1 MNFAKIHAGIKTL
14 LTVSAFLVFQ
24 CCTSLTV
31 KPPSP
36 ALDEKRVA
44 ALVSAF
50 SAQES
55 AAKSLFFSGTL
66 TFKNQNTENAVQ
78 ILMIA
83 DASPRA
89 GTKSWADTQV
99 RADTQVCPYGRMK
112 IEITHPWGKPLT
124 HILIEGQRLCILDFT
139 EKRIY
144 RGSLKSKRLSQRIPV
159 PLNCSIL
166 WSLARAFPA
175 LIKHRE
181 TASIA
186 ENQFALMDHM
196 GDKVQHF
203 ELYSA
208 EPLPRKVCFCK
219 QNATIVFSDFEDD
232 DGILYARQMRFH
244 GPDHKVGLEID
255 IDQMTFNTPL
265 PKAVFS
271 MEAPPDFTT
280 VLLEDND
287 PEH

>member
-1 MNFAKIHAGIKTL
+1 M
-14 LTVSAFLVFQ
+14 VSAFLAFQ
-24 CCTSLTV
+24 CCSPLTV

-36 ALDEKRVA
+36 ALNEERIA

-50 SAQES
+50 VAQES
-55 AAKSLFFSGTL
+55 LAKTLFFSGTL
-66 TFKNQNTENAVQ
+66 TFKNQNTENTVQ

-83 DASPRA
+83 DATGAGTHDRA
-89 GTKSWADTQV
+89 GTGA
-99 RADTQVCPYGRMK
+99 CPYGRMK

-124 HILIEGQRLCILDFT
+124 HILIEGRRLYMLDFT

-144 RGSLKSKRLSQRIPV
+144 RGSLKSKRFSQYIPV
-159 PLNCSIL
+159 PLNHSIL

-175 LIKHRE
+175 LLKHRE

-186 ENQFALMDHM
+186 GNQFTLLDDL

-208 EPLPRKVCFCK
+208 EPLPRRVCFCE
-219 QNATIVFSDFEDD
+219 QNTTIVFSDFQDD

-244 GPDHKVGLEID
+244 GSHNVGLEIN

-271 MEAPPDFTT
+271 MEAPPDFKA
-280 VLLEDND
+280 VHLEDD
-287 PEH
+287 YQEH

>member
-1 MNFAKIHAGIKTL
+1 MNFAKIHSGIRTL
-14 LTVSAFLVFQ
+14 LLVSAFLVFQ
-24 CCTSLTV
+24 CCTPLTV

-44 ALVSAF
+44 ALVSLF

-55 AAKSLFFSGTL
+55 VAKTFFFSGTL
-66 TFKNQNTENAVQ
+66 TFKDRDTENAVQ
-78 ILMIA
+78 ILMIT
-83 DASPRA
+83 DATLRA
-89 GTKSWADTQV
+89 GTDD
-99 RADTQVCPYGRMK
+99 RAGTGACPYGRMK

-124 HILIEGQRLCILDFT
+124 HILIESQRLQILDFT

-144 RGSLKSKRLSQRIPV
+144 RGSLKSKRLSRRIPV
-159 PLNCSIL
+159 PLNHSIL

-175 LIKHRE
+175 LLKHRE
-181 TASIA
+181 TASMA
-186 ENQFALMDHM
+186 ENQFTLIDSM

-208 EPLPRKVCFCK
+208 EPLPHRVCFCK
-219 QNATIVFSDFEDD
+219 QNATIDFSDFEDD
-232 DGILYARQMRFH
+232 DGILYARQMSFH
-244 GPDHKVGLEID
+244 GPDHTVSLELEID
-255 IDQMTFNTPL
+255 RMTFNTPL

-271 MEAPPDFTT
+271 MEAPPDFKT
-280 VLLEDND
+280 VHLENDD

>member
-1 MNFAKIHAGIKTL
+1 MT
-14 LTVSAFLVFQ
+14 SAFLAFQ
-24 CCTSLTV
+24 CCSPLTV

-36 ALDEKRVA
+36 ALNEESVA

-50 SAQES
+50 VAQES
-55 AAKSLFFSGTL
+55 VAKTLFFSGTL
-66 TFKNQNTENAVQ
+66 TFKNQNTENAAQ
-78 ILMIA
+78 ILMIT

-89 GTKSWADTQV
+89 DTKSG
-99 RADTQVCPYGRMK
+99 ADTQVCPYGRMK

-144 RGSLKSKRLSQRIPV
+144 RGSLESKRLSQHIPV
-159 PLNCSIL
+159 PLNHSIL

-175 LIKHRE
+175 LLKHRE
-181 TASIA
+181 TALIA
-186 ENQFALMDHM
+186 GNQFTLLDKT

-208 EPLPRKVCFCK
+208 EPLPRRVCFCK

-244 GPDHKVGLEID
+244 GSDHNVGLEID

-271 MEAPPDFTT
+271 MEAPSDFTT
-280 VLLEDND
+280 VHLEDND